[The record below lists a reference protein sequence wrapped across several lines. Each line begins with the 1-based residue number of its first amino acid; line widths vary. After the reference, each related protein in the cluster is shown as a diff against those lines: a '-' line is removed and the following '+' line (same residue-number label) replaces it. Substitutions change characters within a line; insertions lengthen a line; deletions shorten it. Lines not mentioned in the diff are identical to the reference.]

1 MPIKPKTKP
10 LVSKSD
16 RVLRSRVR
24 KEHLQLVVE
33 ATLEV
38 QGEGRFEDC
47 MSKGSIALGLRR
59 DHQPPDRGPIGV
71 IDGIHVAEE
80 GPEVCANPADPNV
93 HHIDPM
99 MLLRGLP
106 ITVPNGL
113 RRVVIHTNLPKFTSV
128 PNKDLATHV
137 ERFVE
142 VLITS
147 LVTNH
152 DYYLIWFPSTLVD
165 SAYAWYRSDAKGS
178 FNI

>member
-10 LVSKSD
+10 LMSKSD
-16 RVLRSRVR
+16 KVFRSRVR

-38 QGEGRFEDC
+38 HGEGRFEDS
-47 MSKGSIALGLRR
+47 MLKGSIALGLGR
-59 DHQPPDRGPIGV
+59 DHQPPHRGPIGV
-71 IDGIHVAEE
+71 IDGIHVVEE
-80 GPEVCANPADPNV
+80 GPEVRANPTDPNV
-93 HHIDPM
+93 HYIDPM
-99 MLLRGLP
+99 ILPKGLP
-106 ITVPNGL
+106 IIVPNGL
-113 RRVVIHTNLPKFTSV
+113 RRVVILTNLPKFTSS

-152 DYYLIWFPSTLVD
+152 DYYLIWFPSTLAD
-165 SAYAWYRSDAKGS
+165 SAYAWYRSHAKGS